1 MFFNLDSTVVTVD
14 TAADSTV
21 LGQIIGV
28 FVLSK
33 IKLGEKN
40 LSLVPKIKK
49 NKKKSNKTRHWLC
62 VWTKNYSFA
71 SSLENELLCKSG

>member
-49 NKKKSNKTRHWLC
+49 KKI
-62 VWTKNYSFA
+62 
-71 SSLENELLCKSG
+71 